1 MYKSTGAVYRLSAS
15 LQLCMQHC
23 WLWRTEALAHH
34 DGAPVRPTVVA
45 KSLETLWFSATSLCN
60 K

>member
-1 MYKSTGAVYRLSAS
+1 MIIIKQCKPEFFISQFSIIFDAVHPR
-15 LQLCMQHC
+15 QHT
-23 WLWRTEALAHH
+23 L
-34 DGAPVRPTVVA
+34 A